1 MSSTPPKPT
10 TALSAA
16 DDDVSWLRD
25 AFIGVQSKLSA
36 HISLASQ
43 SISHAGTMGSVNE
56 EYWLEV
62 FRSYLP
68 NRYEVASGIVV
79 DSHGNR
85 SDQIDIVVFD
95 RHFTPTLLDQKS
107 HRYIPAEAV
116 YAIFECKPT
125 IDKGYI
131 EYAEAKAASVR
142 RMHRTS
148 VAISHAGGVY
158 KPKPLFTVVA
168 GLLAAK
174 ASWVDGLGD
183 TFQRSLTLDDL
194 SKLDCGCALANGCFD
209 IHEGVLMI
217 SKEQGSLMYF
227 LFRLLSRLQSLG
239 SVPAI
244 DWTAYSRI
252 IRPYGKALK
261 KSGV

>member
-1 MSSTPPKPT
+1 MSLSPSKPN

-16 DDDVSWLRD
+16 DNDVSWLRD
-25 AFIGVQSKLSA
+25 AFVGVQSNLSA

-62 FRSYLP
+62 LRSYLP
-68 NRYEVASGIVV
+68 NRYDVASGIVV

-125 IDKGYI
+125 IDKSYI

-148 VAISHAGGVY
+148 VAITHAGGVHT
-158 KPKPLFTVVA
+158 PKPPFTVVA

-174 ASWVDGLGD
+174 ASWADGLGEA
-183 TFQRSLTLDDL
+183 FRRSLTLDDV

-209 IHEGVLMI
+209 MHDGALTVTT
-217 SKEQGSLMYF
+217 EQGALMHF

-244 DWTAYSRI
+244 DWASYGRI
-252 IRPYGKALK
+252 IRP
-261 KSGV
+261 

>member
-1 MSSTPPKPT
+1 MNPSPPKLN
-10 TALSAA
+10 TALSAV
-16 DDDVSWLRD
+16 DNDVTWLRD
-25 AFIGVQSKLSA
+25 ALVGVQTKLSA

-56 EYWLEV
+56 EHWLEV
-62 FRSYLP
+62 FRAYLP
-68 NRYEVASGIVV
+68 NRYDVASGIVV
-79 DSHGNR
+79 DSRGNK

-125 IDKGYI
+125 IDKKYI
-131 EYAEAKAASVR
+131 AYAEAKAASVR
-142 RMHRTS
+142 RMYRTS
-148 VAISHAGGVY
+148 VPISHAGGVHP
-158 KPKPLFTVVA
+158 PKLQFAVVA

-183 TFQRSLTLDDL
+183 SFRRNLTVGEF
-194 SKLDCGCALANGCFD
+194 SSLDCGCALVDGCFD
-209 IHEGVLMI
+209 IHDGTLMI
-217 SKEQGSLMYF
+217 SKEQGALMYF

-244 DWTAYSRI
+244 DWSAYGRI
-252 IRPYGKALK
+252 IRP
-261 KSGV
+261 